1 MATAALTKTFGSAS
15 SASDRYKFTFSTWFK
30 RGTAGDNDYLFGHQ
44 SSDGANDFAIRLDKD
59 SGNSLLRV
67 YDYQSSSYTIHKQ
80 TSRFFRDHSA
90 WYHLV
95 VKIDTTQSSASD
107 RVKIYINGVE
117 ETSFSTSVDP
127 NQNQSVYA
135 FSNTGQPTVI
145 SGRYTNSL
153 ASGYYFDG
161 SLTHTHCCIGYA
173 YDASSFG
180 ETDTTS
186 GIWKPK
192 TAPSV
197 TYGSNGF
204 FLKFENSGAMGT
216 DSSGNSNTF
225 TINGTLTQ
233 NIDTPSNNF
242 ATLNGI
248 NAGGGNTTLSNGG
261 LTYTRTDYSHNA
273 RSTLGFT
280 KGKWYWEQKQS
291 DNSTRIGLIT
301 SGFSNNLDTDSTDA
315 YYGTYA
321 NGGVYILLSHSG
333 TSWQSTNND
342 TSRSITTYTNAIG
355 CSAGDILMGAV
366 DADAGKLWIGVN
378 GVWMNS
384 GDPAAGSNNQ
394 ITFTNSTPDELQ
406 VYAGFGTSSSRTVN
420 FNFGSGFFGTT
431 AVTSANAD
439 ANGLGA
445 FEYTVPSGYYAIC
458 TKNIK
463 EFG

>member
-44 SSDGANDFAIRLDKD
+44 SSSGANDFAIRLDKD

-67 YDYQSSSYTIHKQ
+67 YDYQSNSYNLHKQ
-80 TSRFFRDHSA
+80 TTRFFRDHSA

-135 FSNTGQPTVI
+135 FSNTGRPTVI
-145 SGRYTNSL
+145 GGRYTSSL
-153 ASGYYFDG
+153 AAGYYFDG
-161 SLTHTHCCIGYA
+161 SLAHTHCCIGYA

-180 ETDTTS
+180 ETDSTS

-192 TAPSV
+192 TNPSV

-225 TINGTLTQ
+225 TVNGTLTQ
-233 NIDTPSNNF
+233 NVDTPSNNF
-242 ATLNGI
+242 ATMNPIDKSGNPNPPTFANGNLSVDSVATNQ
-248 NAGGGNTTLSNGG
+248 NAT
-261 LTYTRTDYSHNA
+261 A
-273 RSTLGFT
+273 RSTLAVST
-280 KGKWYWEQKQS
+280 GKWYVEAKQVGTAS
-291 DNSTRIGLIT
+291 PEYMRIGIL
-301 SGFSNNLDTDSTDA
+301 GADSA
-315 YYGTYA
+315 TY
-321 NGGVYILLSHSG
+321 V
-333 TSWQSTNND
+333 TNNESVGGHA
-342 TSRSITTYTNAIG
+342 TGYAYKSTGVKANNNSESSYGNSYTN
-355 CSAGDILMGAV
+355 GDIIGIAFDATNGTIWFSKNGTWQNSATITEIQNGTTSNSAFSSISMTRDFMFASSMAGAS
-366 DADAGKLWIGVN
+366 
-378 GVWMNS
+378 S
-384 GDPAAGSNNQ
+384 GLKY
-394 ITFTNSTPDELQ
+394 EW
-406 VYAGFGTSSSRTVN
+406 
-420 FNFGSGFFGTT
+420 NFGSGFFGTT
-431 AVTSANAD
+431 AVASANAD
-439 ANGLGA
+439 ANGFGA
-445 FEYTVPSGYYAIC
+445 FEYSVPSGYYALC